1 MSTILALETATEACS
16 VALLI
21 DNRLYERFVVAPR
34 QHAELILMMIDAL
47 LTEADIALTAVDA
60 FAFGCGPGS
69 FMGVRIAAGVV
80 QGLAFG
86 VQRPVIP
93 ISTLQA
99 LAQTAYRET
108 QARQIMAGL
117 DAHGGGIY
125 WGAYRFNPAGF
136 MEAVLH
142 DRFST
147 VSASTTALFPSE
159 GGWLS
164 VGDAWAVM
172 SPLAGSQV
180 KCDSY
185 PHAGAVATIAAEQY
199 QLGIR
204 LPPEQALPM
213 YLHDPHVK

>member
-1 MSTILALETATEACS
+1 MAKRKPKVKKIKKG
-16 VALLI
+16 LI
-21 DNRLYERFVVAPR
+21 
-34 QHAELILMMIDAL
+34 
-47 LTEADIALTAVDA
+47 AV
-60 FAFGCGPGS
+60 
-69 FMGVRIAAGVV
+69 
-80 QGLAFG
+80 
-86 VQRPVIP
+86 
-93 ISTLQA
+93 
-99 LAQTAYRET
+99 
-108 QARQIMAGL
+108 
-117 DAHGGGIY
+117 GGNIY

-159 GGWLS
+159 GGWLL

-213 YLHDPHVK
+213 HLHDPHVK